1 MKKLFLLIVV
11 ILLVLFFTKRNNM
24 TWRQSILKTVYPLI
38 MLKGKLFPSKND
50 VQANSSKI
58 NPAVSFYTLRATANN
73 GSIIDFS
80 SFKGKKVLIVNTAS
94 DCGYTGQYEALEKLH
109 LQYRNLVVLGF
120 PANDFKQQEQKDN
133 AAIAEFCKV
142 NYGVSFQLMEKSHVI
157 KVAGQNPVYQWLTNA
172 NQNGW
177 CDQQPVWNF
186 SKYLINED
194 GVLMNFYSQNVSPL
208 DKRVTQGI
216 SHDN

>member
-1 MKKLFLLIVV
+1 
-11 ILLVLFFTKRNNM
+11 M

-38 MLKGKLFPSKND
+38 MLKGKLFPNKSDIQVNRSKM
-50 VQANSSKI
+50 S
-58 NPAVSFYTLRATANN
+58 PAVSFYTLQAIANN
-73 GSIIDFS
+73 GSVIDFS

-94 DCGYTGQYEALEKLH
+94 DCGYTGQYEELEKLH
-109 LQYRNLVVLGF
+109 LQYKDLVVLGF
-120 PANDFKQQEQKDN
+120 PANDFKQQEKKDN

-142 NYGVSFQLMEKSHVI
+142 NYGVTFPLMQKTHVV
-157 KVAGQNPVYQWLTNA
+157 KGPDQNAVYQWLTNA

-186 SKYLINED
+186 SKYLVNEA
-194 GVLMNFYSQNVSPL
+194 GVLMSFYSQNVSPL
-208 DKRVTQGI
+208 DNRVTQGI